1 MNWRRGDIALAF
13 FLLRRGAR
21 VKQPNYRYSKC
32 SQHPFPIRSKFVLSN
47 LGVFLDEHIVDP
59 DFSEL
64 FAPEVR

>member
-13 FLLRRGAR
+13 FATAWSAR
-21 VKQPNYRYSKC
+21 EAAKLS
-32 SQHPFPIRSKFVLSN
+32 SQQMQQAIKIRSKFVLSN